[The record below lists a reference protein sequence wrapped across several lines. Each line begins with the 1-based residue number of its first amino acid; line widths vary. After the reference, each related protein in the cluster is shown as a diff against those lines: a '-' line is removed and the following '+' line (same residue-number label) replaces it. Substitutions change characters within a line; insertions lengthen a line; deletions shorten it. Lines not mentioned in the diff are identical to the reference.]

1 MIINKVIFTEEEKE
15 YLKSATSSAEVELI
29 QTRAKQRY
37 INSFGE
43 KIKIKYENII
53 DGDPPVLKLS
63 DNDKKIIR
71 QGIMSDIEEIL
82 NALTKEEVEV
92 KIKNRD
98 LSWLMDNIK
107 PNETSTNNDKN
118 FEKELRTPGWSSCR
132 AILLEILSTQ
142 VNAYD
147 YYGLEIFEIFE
158 ITQYKATEWYEPEI
172 PLDIPLDEIPED
184 DSQQKKELPHIKQ
197 LKNMT
202 RYYFPIDKVTSTI
215 FSGKF
220 PIKQEGRLKAESDK
234 DNNKGKKADI
244 IALVDFDELNGVKIS
259 RKLTAYD
266 KLVWNTCVNLYV
278 QEGHKIITVEQI
290 YKAMGN
296 SSNPSAKIQAE
307 ILDTVE
313 TISRARV
320 SIDTTEEHNL
330 YPKYETVKAT
340 FQLLPTVTCTAFARG
355 QIVENAIKILETPN
369 LYTFAENRKQIAC
382 LPASIL
388 EVPVSKTKDNVTLL
402 DYLIQRISRM
412 KSDKKAPKNILIDT
426 LLVHCGITDKSRK
439 SRLLSK
445 KNGTIK
451 RILDHFA
458 KEKFI
463 QEYNVTDRDII
474 III

>member
-1 MIINKVIFTEEEKE
+1 M
-15 YLKSATSSAEVELI
+15 
-29 QTRAKQRY
+29 
-37 INSFGE
+37 
-43 KIKIKYENII
+43 
-53 DGDPPVLKLS
+53 
-63 DNDKKIIR
+63 
-71 QGIMSDIEEIL
+71 
-82 NALTKEEVEV
+82 
-92 KIKNRD
+92 
-98 LSWLMDNIK
+98 
-107 PNETSTNNDKN
+107 
-118 FEKELRTPGWSSCR
+118 
-132 AILLEILSTQ
+132 
-142 VNAYD
+142 
-147 YYGLEIFEIFE
+147 EIFEIFE

>member
-43 KIKIKYENII
+43 KIKIKYENIV

-71 QGIMSDIEEIL
+71 QAS
-82 NALTKEEVEV
+82 
-92 KIKNRD
+92 D
-98 LSWLMDNIK
+98 LSWWMDNIK
-107 PNETSTNNDKN
+107 PNETSTNNNKN

-340 FQLLPTVTCTAFARG
+340 FQLL
-355 QIVENAIKILETPN
+355 ETPN

>member
-1 MIINKVIFTEEEKE
+1 
-15 YLKSATSSAEVELI
+15 
-29 QTRAKQRY
+29 
-37 INSFGE
+37 
-43 KIKIKYENII
+43 
-53 DGDPPVLKLS
+53 
-63 DNDKKIIR
+63 
-71 QGIMSDIEEIL
+71 
-82 NALTKEEVEV
+82 
-92 KIKNRD
+92 
-98 LSWLMDNIK
+98 
-107 PNETSTNNDKN
+107 
-118 FEKELRTPGWSSCR
+118 
-132 AILLEILSTQ
+132 
-142 VNAYD
+142 
-147 YYGLEIFEIFE
+147 
-158 ITQYKATEWYEPEI
+158 
-172 PLDIPLDEIPED
+172 
-184 DSQQKKELPHIKQ
+184 
-197 LKNMT
+197 
-202 RYYFPIDKVTSTI
+202 
-215 FSGKF
+215 
-220 PIKQEGRLKAESDK
+220 
-234 DNNKGKKADI
+234 
-244 IALVDFDELNGVKIS
+244 
-259 RKLTAYD
+259 
-266 KLVWNTCVNLYV
+266 
-278 QEGHKIITVEQI
+278 
-290 YKAMGN
+290 MGN
-296 SSNPSAKIQAE
+296 SKKKKKKIQDE

-388 EVPVSKTKDNVTLL
+388 EVPVSKTKDNVFFLFF
-402 DYLIQRISRM
+402 LIQRISRM

-445 KNGTIK
+445 KNGTLK